1 MLHPM
6 MAAGEAL
13 VSPPRMNMEA
23 RNVKVNTH
31 GLPATNFR
39 VMNHSEMNRDSP

>member
-1 MLHPM
+1 
-6 MAAGEAL
+6 
-13 VSPPRMNMEA
+13 MEA

-39 VMNHSEMNRDSP
+39 VMNHKEMNRDRP